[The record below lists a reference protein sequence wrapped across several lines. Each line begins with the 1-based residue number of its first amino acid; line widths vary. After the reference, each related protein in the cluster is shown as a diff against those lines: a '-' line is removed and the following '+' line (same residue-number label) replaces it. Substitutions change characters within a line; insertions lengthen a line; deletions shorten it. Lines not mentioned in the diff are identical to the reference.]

1 MGEKHELDNDFND
14 WGNLI
19 IQIRPVIKK
28 AILKHVYNLDV
39 DTLKELEQ
47 EVLVKIYNKF
57 YLFKKEFSLND
68 WVYVISVNH
77 IIDFL
82 RKKRSFTFSKNVSE
96 LNISTTN
103 HQNTHIS
110 VCQMLKVLPS
120 EYRILLVKKYIQGFK
135 QKEIAAEMNLPI
147 GTVGG
152 KIQVGVKML
161 KAIVKREGLTLSD
174 F

>member
-1 MGEKHELDNDFND
+1 MEEEYELDKDYND

-19 IQIRPVIKK
+19 IQIRPVIRK
-28 AILKHVYNLDV
+28 AILKHVYNLDA

-57 YLFKKEFSLND
+57 YLFKKDFSLKD

-82 RKKRSFTFSKNVSE
+82 RKKRSYTFSKNVSE

-110 VCQMLKVLPS
+110 VCQMLKVLPR
-120 EYRILLVKKYIQGFK
+120 EYRILLVKKYIHGFK

-147 GTVGG
+147 GTVGS
-152 KIQVGVKML
+152 KIQVGIKML
-161 KAIVKREGLTLSD
+161 KTIVQKEGLSLSD